1 MWVLHL
7 QQRLLQVVTP
17 FWSEKKGEEREERL
31 KNVLELKKTWTE
43 AKKKQKENFNI
54 SKRHF
59 GKTAARFEGD

>member
-1 MWVLHL
+1 MSTTFATTTITSGNPILK
-7 QQRLLQVVTP
+7 RK
-17 FWSEKKGEEREERL
+17 ERRGEEGTL

-59 GKTAARFEGD
+59 GKTAARFNGD